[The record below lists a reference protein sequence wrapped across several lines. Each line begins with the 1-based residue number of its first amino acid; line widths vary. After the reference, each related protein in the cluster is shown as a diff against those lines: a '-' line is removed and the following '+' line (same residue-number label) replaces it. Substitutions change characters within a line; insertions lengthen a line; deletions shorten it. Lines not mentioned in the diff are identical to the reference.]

1 MTGPSL
7 GSCLL
12 AIWLLG
18 VAVMALRLGLSVWR
32 VSRIVRRST
41 EVPARVIEECRAVA
55 AALGCR
61 QAVRVVQTAEVP
73 APCLTGLFQPW
84 LLLPEANCEETN
96 RADLRAIL
104 AHELAH
110 ARRHDLVWNVVLHF
124 WSILLWFHPLVW
136 RIRAAHLA
144 ACDAVCDALAAD
156 LVGDVASYGRTLAR
170 LALQVAGPAPVPGLA
185 MARTPDVFLRIE
197 ALQRR
202 VFRSAL
208 PRRLIVP
215 ALLAL
220 GAVVILIGGF
230 GITGADQPRAGS
242 APSAKGDRSEA
253 RRCERRSRQGRD
265 AARFESSSFPPRAQC
280 KDR

>member
-1 MTGPSL
+1 MSSPT
-7 GSCLL
+7 
-12 AIWLLG
+12 
-18 VAVMALRLGLSVWR
+18 
-32 VSRIVRRST
+32 
-41 EVPARVIEECRAVA
+41 RAVTTWS
-55 AALGCR
+55 GTWSC
-61 QAVRVVQTAEVP
+61 
-73 APCLTGLFQPW
+73 
-84 LLLPEANCEETN
+84 
-96 RADLRAIL
+96 IS
-104 AHELAH
+104 
-110 ARRHDLVWNVVLHF
+110 

-197 ALQRR
+197 SLQRR

-208 PRRLIVP
+208 PWRLIVP

-230 GITGADQPRAGS
+230 GITRAPIS
-242 APSAKGDRSEA
+242 PQRERRPNRSQALRTPLPTRTRRSPLRVIVFPSACSVQRPVSRSMG
-253 RRCERRSRQGRD
+253 SR
-265 AARFESSSFPPRAQC
+265 
-280 KDR
+280 